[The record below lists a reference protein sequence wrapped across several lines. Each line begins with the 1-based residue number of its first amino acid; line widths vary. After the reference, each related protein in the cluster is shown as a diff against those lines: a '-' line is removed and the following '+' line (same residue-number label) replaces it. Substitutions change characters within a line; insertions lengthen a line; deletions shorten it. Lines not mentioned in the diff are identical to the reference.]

1 MSESLK
7 ALNDEDQIVQSY
19 YEAIASDYDEDR
31 FSNTYGQY
39 IDYQERHIL
48 NRWLKD
54 INNQPILDLAC
65 GTGRLLNFA
74 TTGLDASPSM
84 LSIAREKFP
93 SKTLIQEVASSIP
106 AQSNE
111 YGAIFALHFFMHSKR
126 EKIQTILD
134 ECHRILSPGGILIFD
149 IPNAF
154 RRSLVSYHAEDWHGA
169 TALSISEIR
178 SYYLKRW
185 KWEALEGIM
194 LLPIHRIRSRE
205 RALFRYFDQKLCRMP
220 LKRLAS
226 YHIVR
231 LIKL

>member
-7 ALNDEDQIVQSY
+7 LSNDEDQIVQSY
-19 YEAIASDYDEDR
+19 YEAIASDYDDDR
-31 FSNTYGQY
+31 FNNTYGQY

-48 NRWLKD
+48 NRWLKN
-54 INNQPILDLAC
+54 INNQAILDLAC

-93 SKTLIQEVASSIP
+93 DKNLIQGAASSIP

-111 YGAIFALHFFMHSKR
+111 YSAIFSLHFFMHLKK

-134 ECHRILSPGGILIFD
+134 ECHRVLSAGGILIFD
-149 IPNAF
+149 IPNAL
-154 RRSLVSYHAEDWHGA
+154 RRSLVSYQAEDWHSA

-178 SYYLKRW
+178 SYCLEKW

-194 LLPIHRIRSRE
+194 LLPIHRIKSRD
-205 RALFRYFDQKLCRMP
+205 RALFRYFDQKLCRTP

-226 YHIVR
+226 YHIIR
-231 LIKL
+231 LVKL